1 MKSAAV
7 IFFIL
12 CAISFLG
19 AGKYFMDLQRPG
31 VYPPKQVLKKRAGT
45 LAAGGG
51 VCLLI
56 GFLLSFFR

>member
-12 CAISFLG
+12 SAILFLG
-19 AGKYFMDLQRPG
+19 AVKFFVDLQRPG
-31 VYPPKQVLKKRAGT
+31 VFPPKQVLKKRAGT

-51 VCLLI
+51 ICLLI
-56 GFLLSFFR
+56 GLLFSYFQ